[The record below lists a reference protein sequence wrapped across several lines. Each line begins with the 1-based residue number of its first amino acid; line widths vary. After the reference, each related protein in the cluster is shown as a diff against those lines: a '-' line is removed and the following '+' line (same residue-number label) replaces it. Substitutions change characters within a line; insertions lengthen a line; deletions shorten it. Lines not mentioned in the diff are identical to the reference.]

1 MSRNVLVVT
10 IWEDSAIGILRVKAR
25 DAAKHPQC
33 TKQPST
39 TNDYLT
45 PNFNY
50 AEVEKPCSSKR
61 GMHNKWLCC
70 GGIYAK
76 IYVSTRYQ
84 SKYVCMGGRGHWGK
98 LHGK

>member
-1 MSRNVLVVT
+1 MLLS
-10 IWEDSAIGILRVKAR
+10 I
-25 DAAKHPQC
+25 PQC

-61 GMHNKWLCC
+61 GIYNKWLHC
-70 GGIYAK
+70 GGIHAK
-76 IYVSTRYQ
+76 ICVSTRYQ
-84 SKYVCMGGRGHWGK
+84 SKYVCMGGRGHWEK
-98 LHGK
+98 LHGEVTPNHEFLLNGFVIVKE